1 MIKRTVAIS
10 SRSYLSTK
18 NEQLVVRREMG
29 ESEVT
34 VPIEDIGLLEVDS
47 MQVTATTALLVKLLE
62 NGSTTIFCDGSHH
75 PVGLLL
81 PLAGNS
87 LHALRLR
94 QQVDSSL
101 PTRKRA
107 WQEIIRRKLQNQ
119 ADVLLELG
127 ADDRQVRRRVRRVLT
142 NDSTNQ
148 EGVGAAAYWK
158 VLLTPFATNRDSDGA
173 FPNNVLNYGYA
184 VIRAC
189 VARGLVASGLHPALG
204 IKHSNRGNPFAL
216 ADDLMEP
223 YRPFLD
229 RLVIPKALEW
239 DPEEG
244 LTPAIKRQILEV
256 LLVDSHWPEGRRP
269 LLNSIQLSAASMA
282 QVFAGERE
290 VPTFPTLCA

>member
-18 NEQLVVRREMG
+18 NEQLVVRREMD

-216 ADDLMEP
+216 ADDVMEP

-229 RLVIPKALEW
+229 HLVIPKALEW

-290 VPTFPTLCA
+290 VPAFPTLCA